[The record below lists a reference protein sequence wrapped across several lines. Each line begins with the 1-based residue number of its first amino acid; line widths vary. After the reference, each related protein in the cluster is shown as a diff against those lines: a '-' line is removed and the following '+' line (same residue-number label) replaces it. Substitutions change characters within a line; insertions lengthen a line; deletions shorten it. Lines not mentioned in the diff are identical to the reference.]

1 MNKSYWLYIL
11 SSNTGTL
18 YIGMTNDLER
28 RLYEHQNNLIKGFT
42 LKYAVHNLIY
52 FQEFSEPLDAIEAEK
67 RIKKWSRKKKL
78 DLVKSMNPKM
88 NDLSQGF

>member
-1 MNKSYWLYIL
+1 MSRSYWLYIL

-18 YIGMTNDLER
+18 YIGMTNNITR

-42 LKYAVHNLIY
+42 SKYAVHNLIY
-52 FQEFSEPLDAIEAEK
+52 YEEFSDPLVAIEAEK

-78 DLVKSMNPKM
+78 DLVKSINPYM
-88 NDLSQGF
+88 VDLSEEF